1 MNIYIVKMSVE
12 LEVQAFNETDARDY
26 VGDIFSTDDEI
37 KNIDI
42 LKIKQK

>member
-1 MNIYIVKMSVE
+1 MNTYIVKMSVE

-26 VGDIFSTDDEI
+26 IGDIFNTDDEI